1 MKLKKLINKM
11 MGIRREALLEMLE
24 EEGFEIQQIINTKG
38 YTTLT
43 KGNQLIL
50 YDEERDT
57 IISWSENYRRRK
69 C

>member
-1 MKLKKLINKM
+1 M